1 MRREQLWT
9 GVEKAIR
16 HPEFASVGS
25 NFCGSLP
32 CRIFCKVGFIGV
44 DIFFVI
50 SGFVITTLL
59 IKEFD
64 ESGRINLLN
73 FYLRRSLRL
82 LPALGLMVFVSSTL
96 AYFLLSPL
104 GMQQNSAKTGIGALL
119 ISANWIIPKVSR
131 GYFDLPA
138 ETNIFLHTWSLSVE
152 EQFYLLFPVLL
163 ILVLFISKKLN
174 RQNLVKYVFLTL
186 SVFGFTFYLF
196 SHVISFAGEFAW
208 LNGFYSPL
216 TRL

>member
-1 MRREQLWT
+1 LRREQLWT

-131 GYFDLPA
+131 GYFDFQLKQ
-138 ETNIFLHTWSLSVE
+138 IFSCIHGRLAWKSSSISCFLFFLSW
-152 EQFYLLFPVLL
+152 FYLYQRNS
-163 ILVLFISKKLN
+163 IGKISLN
-174 RQNLVKYVFLTL
+174 MSFL
-186 SVFGFTFYLF
+186 
-196 SHVISFAGEFAW
+196 
-208 LNGFYSPL
+208 P
-216 TRL
+216 